1 MFRPAAS
8 HQWLEMDERMCLQ
21 LSCAARIRCLRAIFR
36 TVSRLG
42 DGAFWYVLMLAL
54 LVADGTAAIAPV
66 LHMAAA
72 GLAGTTLYRW
82 LKAKISRPR
91 PFQANGAITCNARP
105 LDQFS
110 FPSGHTLHAVAFTT
124 IAIAYYPRLAFLLI
138 PFTFLVA
145 LSRMVLGLHYPSDVL
160 AGAAIGAAIAA
171 ISLAI

>member
-8 HQWLEMDERMCLQ
+8 HQWLEMDERLCVQ
-21 LSCAARIRCLRAIFR
+21 LNCAARIRCLRAIFR

-42 DGAFWYVLMLAL
+42 DGVFWYALMLA

-72 GLAGTTLYRW
+72 GLAGTMLYRW
-82 LKAKISRPR
+82 LKAKTSRPR
-91 PFQANGAITCNARP
+91 PFKVNRAITCNARP

-124 IAIAYYPRLAFLLI
+124 IAIAYYPRLAFLLVS
-138 PFTFLVA
+138 FTFLVA

-160 AGAAIGAAIAA
+160 AGAAIGAAIAG